1 MTNEYQNNVVAL
13 KIIFCAKIAECRKIM
28 IALWNHNLEHFRGR
42 KRKMNP
48 SWWTKI
54 GFEKKE
60 LIFSLENEVE
70 LDLKESEQMMMICFC
85 SIVSVCQFV
94 KSNEHLRQLFPCLC
108 QFSTLMFPP
117 CCAIGNHWKVSND
130 VHPTTFCLN
139 FYLHLLQRN
148 SALQRKSGTELKN

>member
-1 MTNEYQNNVVAL
+1 MNIRIMWWL
-13 KIIFCAKIAECRKIM
+13 WKSSFAKIAECRKVM

-42 KRKMNP
+42 ERKMNL

-54 GFEKKE
+54 GFEKKSWFLAWKME
-60 LIFSLENEVE
+60 KH
-70 LDLKESEQMMMICFC
+70 LKESEQMMMICFC

>member
-13 KIIFCAKIAECRKIM
+13 KIIFCENCRM
-28 IALWNHNLEHFRGR
+28 PQSHDCSLWNHNLEHFRG
-42 KRKMNP
+42 KKKNESIMMNQNWFWKKSWFLAWKM
-48 SWWTKI
+48 
-54 GFEKKE
+54 EKH
-60 LIFSLENEVE
+60 
-70 LDLKESEQMMMICFC
+70 LKESEQMMMICFC

>member
-13 KIIFCAKIAECRKIM
+13 KIIFCAKIAECRKVM
-28 IALWNHNLEHFRGR
+28 IALYETII
-42 KRKMNP
+42 
-48 SWWTKI
+48 WTILGGEKEKWI
-54 GFEKKE
+54 YHDEPKKE

-117 CCAIGNHWKVSND
+117 CCAIGNHSKVSSD

>member
-1 MTNEYQNNVVAL
+1 MNIRIMWWL
-13 KIIFCAKIAECRKIM
+13 WKSSFAKIAECRKVM
-28 IALWNHNLEHFRGR
+28 IALYETIIWNILGGEKEKWILHDEPKLVL
-42 KRKMNP
+42 K
-48 SWWTKI
+48 
-54 GFEKKE
+54 KKE